1 MSRNVPVNV
10 AIHDSLGGS
19 PTIIEHED
27 PKILVQLFVDDLEER
42 RALIVE
48 EVNMMYPRPDDFDML
63 SESAQKAWSKWV
75 NRVAVIRFNSG
86 NYDINSKIV

>member
-1 MSRNVPVNV
+1 M
-10 AIHDSLGGS
+10 
-19 PTIIEHED
+19 
-27 PKILVQLFVDDLEER
+27 LVQLFVDDFEER

-48 EVNMMYPRPDDFDML
+48 EVNRMYPRPDDFDML

>member
-27 PKILVQLFVDDLEER
+27 PKILVQLFVDDLEEWR
-42 RALIVE
+42 SLIVE
-48 EVNMMYPRPDDFDML
+48 EVNWMNPRP
-63 SESAQKAWSKWV
+63 
-75 NRVAVIRFNSG
+75 
-86 NYDINSKIV
+86 